1 MRKEGGSGEPVLE
14 SRHVVG
20 MFLAVIVLCGV
31 FFSLGYVMGRTQFDA
46 SLRAAA
52 EKPAATPSRVADAPA
67 GGAATPA
74 GEWNSSPAATPSK
87 PVETAASPAT
97 EPVVPA
103 AKPPAETPAPR
114 ATAPA
119 TKLAPAAAKPARG
132 PLEKNPAVPQGGA
145 VLQVAALRSQADA
158 LALAEALQQKEYPAY
173 VLTPATGNL
182 YRVQVGPYTSAKA
195 ADAAKRALERE
206 GFKTILK
213 R

>member
-20 MFLAVIVLCGV
+20 MFVAVVVLCGV
-31 FFSLGYVMGRTQFDA
+31 FFALGYVMGKTQFDA

-52 EKPAATPSRVADAPA
+52 EKPIAAPSRVDTSA
-67 GGAATPA
+67 GGAAPA
-74 GEWNSSPAATPSK
+74 GEWNASPAPAASKPAETSSPAP
-87 PVETAASPAT
+87 
-97 EPVVPA
+97 EPVAPA
-103 AKPPAETPAPR
+103 AKPETPAPR
-114 ATAPA
+114 ATAHA
-119 TKLAPAAAKPARG
+119 ARPAAAPAKSARG
-132 PLEKNPAVPQGGA
+132 PLEKNPSVPQGGA

-182 YRVQVGPYTSAKA
+182 YRVQVGPYASAKA